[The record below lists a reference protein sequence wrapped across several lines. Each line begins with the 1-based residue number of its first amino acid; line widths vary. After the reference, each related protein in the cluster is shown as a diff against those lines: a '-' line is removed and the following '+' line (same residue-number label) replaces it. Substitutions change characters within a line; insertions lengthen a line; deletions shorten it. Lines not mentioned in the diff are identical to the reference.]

1 MALQHNKHIGKM
13 AAVTPQKVQC
23 EIGNYYPARTLV
35 GAATSPICRP
45 LMASKKNRT
54 KQKYGKENRPSIKIN
69 K

>member
-1 MALQHNKHIGKM
+1 MEYIRHNFEGI
-13 AAVTPQKVQC
+13 AV
-23 EIGNYYPARTLV
+23 ILM
-35 GAATSPICRP
+35 

>member
-1 MALQHNKHIGKM
+1 MLYSLYLRM
-13 AAVTPQKVQC
+13 L
-23 EIGNYYPARTLV
+23 Y
-35 GAATSPICRP
+35 ICGVNNT